1 MGNPLCGD
9 CWHPPRLPLETEEE
23 EVERVSQE
31 KAVGDQ
37 GETSQGLQKILKK
50 EEIKG
55 APDTHDHWGRV
66 WGHESREKP
75 RRLPQQHCSGTVK
88 TLPSKAGDMGLTPGH
103 EIKIPHACGQKKGRG
118 SLREKDE
125 LESDR

>member
-9 CWHPPRLPLETEEE
+9 CWPPPHLPLATEEE

-37 GETSQGLQKILKK
+37 GETSQGLQKVLKE

-88 TLPSKAGDMGLTPGH
+88 TLPYNAGDMGLTPGH
-103 EIKIPHACGQKKGRG
+103 GIKIPQACGQKKGRG